1 MIPDL
6 WGLVRARSD
15 AAHASG
21 ALYRIES
28 EPLFVEDGGVEFVV
42 RRAVDWER
50 QVAIQPKGRP
60 GNPFD
65 DPERE
70 LVVVDRLGGK
80 HRAMLNKYHVVEDHV
95 LVITREYVDQ
105 EVLLDLEDFEALV
118 ACLPGDGRAI
128 GFYNGG
134 RDSGASQP
142 HKHMQ
147 VVSLPLSPHLPIP
160 MAPRLVTDPPRL
172 PFAHAFAR
180 LDDDAGPGRLHEC
193 YRALL
198 PAAGIRPVAAA
209 DGERQSQSYNMVIG
223 PGWMLVV
230 PRVRDRFEGVPINSI
245 AFTGA
250 LFVRDDR
257 ELAAVRAKGPFEILA
272 HVCA

>member
-6 WGLVRARSD
+6 WPLVRARSD

-28 EPLFVEDGGVEFVV
+28 EPFFVEDGGVEFVV

-50 QVAIQPKGRP
+50 QLATQPKGKP
-60 GNPFD
+60 GNPFE

-70 LVVVDRLGGK
+70 LVVVEQLGGK

-95 LVITREYVDQ
+95 LVVTREFEDQ
-105 EVLLDLEDFEALV
+105 EVLLDRADFDALV
-118 ACLPGDGRAI
+118 ACLPAHGRAI

-160 MAPRLVTDPPRL
+160 MAPRLVADPPDLPFPHAFARIDHLDPPRL
-172 PFAHAFAR
+172 HRLYRELLAR
-180 LDDDAGPGRLHEC
+180 AGVGTVL
-193 YRALL
+193 
-198 PAAGIRPVAAA
+198 AGGV
-209 DGERQSQSYNMVIG
+209 ERQSKSYNMILG

-250 LFVRDDR
+250 LFVRNER
-257 ELAAVRAKGPFEILA
+257 EFEAVRAKGPFDILA

>member
-6 WGLVRARSD
+6 WPLVRARSD

-28 EPLFVEDGGVEFVV
+28 EPFFVEDGGVEFVV

-50 QVAIQPKGRP
+50 QLATQPKGKP
-60 GNPFD
+60 GNPFE

-70 LVVVDRLGGK
+70 LVVVDHLGGK

-95 LVITREYVDQ
+95 LVVTREFEDQ
-105 EVLLDLEDFEALV
+105 EVLLDRADFDALV
-118 ACLPGDGRAI
+118 ACLPAHGRAI

-147 VVSLPLSPHLPIP
+147 VVGLPLSPHLPIP
-160 MAPRLVTDPPRL
+160 MAPRFVADPPDLPFPHAFARIDHLDPPRL
-172 PFAHAFAR
+172 HRLYRELLAR
-180 LDDDAGPGRLHEC
+180 AGVGTVL
-193 YRALL
+193 
-198 PAAGIRPVAAA
+198 AGGV
-209 DGERQSQSYNMVIG
+209 ERQSKSYNMILG

-250 LFVRDDR
+250 LFVRNER
-257 ELAAVRAKGPFEILA
+257 EFEAVRAKGPFDILA